1 MSLPTIP
8 SLKRW
13 WRLAMIAEAAA
24 IALLIATAS
33 PWICFPLICGGVL
46 MIALIVPPWLDSL
59 GVLFGADRTWLERA
73 IALLAPWGVGT
84 GASFLAASALAIAIG
99 VAIAFI
105 YLFS

>member
-1 MSLPTIP
+1 MPTIP
-8 SLKRW
+8 NLKTW
-13 WRLAMIAEAAA
+13 WRRALIVEAAA

-33 PWICFPLICGGVL
+33 PWVCFPLICGGVL

-84 GASFLAASALAIAIG
+84 GGAALMLSVLAIALG